1 MVFSMNPN
9 LLGFRCTL
17 CGTLYGPLDVQYTCP
32 LDGGNLDAV
41 YDYAVIARDVDPRA
55 IVQSADRSIWH
66 YAPLLPLTLP
76 EPRSDTPL
84 GSLGWSP
91 LYRAPRLE
99 ASLGVR
105 AIWLKDDA
113 RLPSSSFKDRA
124 SAVVIARAL
133 AAGVQTIC
141 AASTGN
147 AASSLATLCA
157 GSGVRTVIFVPQNT
171 PEGKLAQIL
180 IHGARVYAV
189 QGSYDDAFELA
200 MQASQAFGWYNRNT
214 GVNPY
219 TREGKK
225 TAAFEICEQLGRGE
239 GEQGSRGER
248 ERGSLGNFSPS
259 PPLPSSHA
267 PALMKAPD
275 VLIVPV
281 GDGNIISGL
290 HKGFKDLCAVGWIEH
305 APRIIGVTA
314 TLAPALYRAWQAG
327 GERIESVTSSTI
339 ASGISVDLP
348 RDGVMALRAVRETSG
363 MLVEATDEEML
374 DGMKT
379 LAREA
384 GVFCEPASAAGY
396 VGLVKA
402 RQQGLIRAEEEVV
415 LQLTG
420 SGLKDVRSALAA
432 VGGNI
437 IRIDPKVDWRL
448 EIDGNLATDF
458 TDCTD

>member
-1 MVFSMNPN
+1 MNPY

-17 CGTLYGPLDVQYTCP
+17 CGATYTPLDVQYTCTR
-32 LDGGNLDAV
+32 DGGNLDAV
-41 YDYAVIARDVDPRA
+41 YDYARIVREVDPLR
-55 IVQSADRSIWH
+55 ITQSADRSVWH
-66 YAPLLPLTLP
+66 YAPLLPYTLP
-76 EPRSDTPL
+76 EPHTPTPL
-84 GSLGWSP
+84 SSFGWSP

-99 ASLGVR
+99 TSLGIR
-105 AIWLKDDA
+105 TIWLKDDS

-124 SAVVIARAL
+124 SSAVIARAL
-133 AAGVQTIC
+133 HSGVRTIC

-147 AASSLATLCA
+147 AASSLTTLCA
-157 GSGVRTVIFVPQNT
+157 GTGLRTVIFVPQST

-189 QGSYDDAFELA
+189 RGSYDDAFELA
-200 MQASQAFGWYNRNT
+200 MQASAEFGWYNRNT

-225 TAAFEICEQLGRGE
+225 TAAFEICEQL
-239 GEQGSRGER
+239 SR
-248 ERGSLGNFSPS
+248 
-259 PPLPSSHA
+259 PPA
-267 PALMKAPD
+267 PTHMRAPD

-290 HKGFKDLCAVGWIEH
+290 HKGFKDLCAVGWIER

-314 TLAPALYRAWQAG
+314 TLAPSLYHAWQQG
-327 GERIESVTSSTI
+327 GEHIESAPSSTI

-348 RDGVMALRAVRETSG
+348 RDGVMALRAVRETGG
-363 MLVEATDEEML
+363 MLIESTDEEML
-374 DGMKT
+374 AAMKV

-384 GVFCEPASAAGY
+384 GVFTEPASAAAY
-396 VGLVKA
+396 VGLLKA
-402 RQQGLIRAEEEVV
+402 RQMGFIHDDEEVV

-432 VGGNI
+432 VGGEVITINDKANWRRE
-437 IRIDPKVDWRL
+437 IRD
-448 EIDGNLATDF
+448 
-458 TDCTD
+458 